1 MRHQVSKDLFAY
13 WRELK
18 GARSAPDR
26 SDIDPGKIRHI
37 LADTFIIEVDADRA
51 FPLRLSGTRVN
62 ALWLREQKGG
72 SFLDLWSADDRQ
84 SVSAALTTVIDGVAP
99 VVAGVK
105 TRAENDAR
113 LELELLLLPL
123 RYFGKTHARVL
134 GALSP
139 VYQPDWLGYLSAGPL
154 ELISMRVIGAPSVRS
169 GVSFRRSEPMEN
181 ARPRPR
187 LVVYDGVNRDVD
199 IRF

>member
-13 WRELK
+13 WHELK

-26 SDIDPGKIRHI
+26 SDIDPGKIRHL

-84 SVSAALTTVIDGVAP
+84 SVSAALSTVIEGVAP

-105 TRAENDAR
+105 TRAEDNSR
-113 LELELLLLPL
+113 LDLELLLLPL
-123 RYFGKTHARVL
+123 RYFGKTHSRVL

-139 VYQPDWLGYLSAGPL
+139 VCQPDWLGYISAGPL
-154 ELISMRVIGAPSVRS
+154 ELISMRVIDASALCS
-169 GVSFRRSEPMEN
+169 GVPFRKSDRVGDS
-181 ARPRPR
+181 RPRPR
-187 LVVYDGVNRDVD
+187 LVVYEGANCNVD
-199 IRF
+199 IPF

>member
-1 MRHQVSKDLFAY
+1 MRHRVSKDLFAY

-37 LADTFIIEVDADRA
+37 LADTFIIEVDDDRT

-62 ALWLREQKGG
+62 ALWLREQKGD

-84 SVSAALTTVIDGVAP
+84 SVSATLATVIDGVAP

-105 TRAENDAR
+105 TRAENNER

-123 RYFGKTHARVL
+123 RYFGKTHSRVL

-139 VYQPDWLGYLSAGPL
+139 VYQPDWLGYVSAGPL
-154 ELISMRVIGAPSVRS
+154 ELISMRVIGAPSVSS
-169 GVSFRRSEPMEN
+169 GVPFRRSARVGD

-187 LVVYDGVNRDVD
+187 LVVCEGTNCDVD

>member
-1 MRHQVSKDLFAY
+1 MKHQVTKDLFGY

-26 SDIDPGKIRHI
+26 SDIDPAKIRHI
-37 LADTFIIEVDADRA
+37 LADTFIIEVDAERA

-84 SVSAALTTVIDGVAP
+84 SVSAALSTVVDGVAP

-105 TRAENDAR
+105 TRAEDNTR

-123 RYFGKTHARVL
+123 RYFGKTHSRVL

-139 VYQPDWLGYLSAGPL
+139 AYQPDWLGYLSAGPL
-154 ELISMRVIGAPSVRS
+154 ELISMRVIDAPAARA
-169 GVSFRRSEPMEN
+169 GVSLRRSDPVG
-181 ARPRPR
+181 ASRPRPR
-187 LVVYDGVNRDVD
+187 LVVYEGTNGDVD